1 MNNGCCS
8 LYQGGIIHLRRLLFV
23 TFFVCLLVNYKV
35 FSQERN
41 LTLETVFLTENYF

>member
-8 LYQGGIIHLRRLLFV
+8 LYQGGIIRLRRLLFV

-41 LTLETVFLTENYF
+41 LTLETVFLAENYF